1 MKTWTNSVKLDYR
14 PSQFHWEGI
23 YKENMKKNTWKITIN
38 DMSRV
43 STEVLSASRIW
54 RRDSVRICQNNIGYE
69 YLLIPFLWEWTSI
82 YQLFWCSPRVQG
94 FDTLPFV
101 STRFNSVQLADS
113 WGDPVFRMA
122 TWTRRQRFVQRL
134 RLGHSATLQPVVSSG
149 QQWPAAS
156 EYFRIAKWQV
166 ADRIW

>member
-94 FDTLPFV
+94 FDTQYV
-101 STRFNSVQLADS
+101 
-113 WGDPVFRMA
+113 
-122 TWTRRQRFVQRL
+122 
-134 RLGHSATLQPVVSSG
+134 LGHVSPLNESSRQPLIFCLCYYS
-149 QQWPAAS
+149 QC
-156 EYFRIAKWQV
+156 RILVLSCPQERTGKEKNYPLV
-166 ADRIW
+166 I

>member
-1 MKTWTNSVKLDYR
+1 MFSWSCIFMHFL
-14 PSQFHWEGI
+14 SEGRVP
-23 YKENMKKNTWKITIN
+23 WKIFLRSEPGITWLN
-38 DMSRV
+38 LGMD
-43 STEVLSASRIW
+43 
-54 RRDSVRICQNNIGYE
+54 Q
-69 YLLIPFLWEWTSI
+69 YLLIPYLGGWTSI

-101 STRFNSVQLADS
+101 STKFNSVQLADS